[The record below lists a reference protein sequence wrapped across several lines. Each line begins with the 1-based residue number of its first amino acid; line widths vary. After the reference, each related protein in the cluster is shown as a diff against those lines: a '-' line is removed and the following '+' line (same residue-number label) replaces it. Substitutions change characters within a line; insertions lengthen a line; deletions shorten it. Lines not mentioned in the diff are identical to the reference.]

1 MITFTQIRDF
11 VSMTLSGFL
20 AFMMPI
26 SDFMKAIAVVF
37 LMNYVCGL
45 LADFVEGNR
54 WSLKKT
60 MVFFYHCFVF
70 SGISVFVFTI
80 GKFMH
85 NQDGA
90 IQLISWLCYTV
101 IWFYTCNVLRNLREI
116 MIEGTTMYH
125 VLGFLY
131 YVMSLRM
138 IEKIPFLSDYIKTM
152 PKATHKKKE

>member
-1 MITFTQIRDF
+1 MMSLTQIRDF
-11 VSMTLSGFL
+11 LGMTLAGLL

-26 SDFMKAIAVVF
+26 RDFMTAMVFVF
-37 LMNYVCGL
+37 LVNYVCGL
-45 LADFVEGNR
+45 LADFVDGRR
-54 WSLKKT
+54 WSMKKT

-70 SGISVFVFTI
+70 FGISAFVFTI
-80 GKFMH
+80 GHFMH
-85 NQDGA
+85 NRSGA
-90 IQLISWLCYTV
+90 LQLISWLCYAA

-116 MIEGTTMYH
+116 MIEGTTMYQ

-152 PKATHKKKE
+152 PKIKK